1 MRLPAFLLSLAVLTN
16 ALAVYPVFA
25 QTQLVSNSFF
35 PAALEFKE
43 LKAIQAERDL
53 KDPAELAKLEH
64 APVLLEA
71 GIKRYA
77 ERTYALA
84 DRGSLSIE
92 VMTFADARGAY
103 SMLTLLAK
111 ASVHTGP
118 PGNYFCS
125 DADTLVFHLGN
136 YYVRIRSGVAGDL
149 SRRVAIS
156 VANRIGDRAPNP
168 PNLVKHF
175 PEQGCDV
182 SSIRYILGPQ
192 ALASFGAP
200 VAGATLK
207 IPSDVEVAQTE
218 CTARGQAG
226 TLTLLSFPTIPLA
239 EEYFNSGAVFDR
251 GTPGSASLYT
261 RQTGPLVSILEGNF
275 TPEAADKTLGT
286 IKFSYSIKWI
296 FDRNSQQNRTIWGVP
311 IKILDTVVRSV
322 LFTVLL
328 CVISI
333 VAGVV
338 LAAGRMFARRRW
350 ALTDDDAFIRLKI
363 NED

>member
-1 MRLPAFLLSLAVLTN
+1 MRLPAILLSLAVLTGV
-16 ALAVYPVFA
+16 LAVYPVFS
-25 QTQLVSNSFF
+25 QTQLVSDSFF

-43 LKAIQAERDL
+43 LKAIRAERDL
-53 KDPAELAKLEH
+53 KDLAGLARLEH
-64 APVLLEA
+64 APVLFEA
-71 GIKRYA
+71 GIKHYA
-77 ERTYALA
+77 DRTYTLA

-103 SMLTLLAK
+103 SMLTLLGRAG
-111 ASVHTGP
+111 VHAGP
-118 PGNYFCS
+118 PGNYFRS
-125 DADTLVFHLGN
+125 DADTLVFDLGN
-136 YYVRIRSGVAGDL
+136 YCVRIRSSVAGDL

-168 PNLVKHF
+168 PNLIKHF
-175 PEQGCDV
+175 PEQGCDL

-192 ALASFGAP
+192 ALASFGTP

-207 IPSDVEVAQTE
+207 IPSDVEVAQAE
-218 CTARGQAG
+218 CTAREQAG
-226 TLTLLSFPTIPLA
+226 TLTLLSFPTILLA
-239 EEYFNSGAVFDR
+239 EEYFSSGTVSGR
-251 GTPGSASLYT
+251 GTPGGANLYT

-275 TPEAADKTLGT
+275 TPEAADKILGT

-311 IKILDTVVRSV
+311 VRILGTVVRSI

-333 VAGVV
+333 VAGIV
-338 LAAGRMFARRRW
+338 LAAGRMFVRRRW
-350 ALTDDDAFIRLKI
+350 APAADGPFIRLKI